1 MSSRNRTSAFMRYRE
16 SARAH
21 TAGRRSASVAQGAAE
36 SSLLSAAISS
46 STDPDGMAGATRVH
60 IGPGGALPPAWV
72 DISEGVTADMERIKE
87 KVSELGR
94 AHAQALLPT
103 FDDVS
108 SDEHAVEILTQEV
121 SRLFK
126 RAEHGLKQLGAVR
139 DGSEKDAKMRKN
151 MLVSLAGDLQALSQE
166 FRAAQKSYL
175 GKLRQQQAGPA
186 SGLSGIDLGFGTAS
200 SSNGGGGSFFDDDP
214 GFTDDQMQSMRE
226 QEGQV
231 AERESEITSIL
242 QSVNDLAQV
251 MRDLS
256 VLVIDQGTILDRI
269 DYNMTE
275 AATQIEEGVVQLQKA
290 EKHQK
295 ASKMFL
301 CIMLLAALCILM
313 ILVLAVKKLG

>member
-1 MSSRNRTSAFMRYRE
+1 MAPSLSLPSN
-16 SARAH
+16 H
-21 TAGRRSASVAQGAAE
+21 TTQVA
-36 SSLLSAAISS
+36 
-46 STDPDGMAGATRVH
+46 
-60 IGPGGALPPAWV
+60 
-72 DISEGVTADMERIKE
+72 
-87 KVSELGR
+87 ELGR

-126 RAEHGLKQLGAVR
+126 RAESGLKQLGAVR

-151 MLVSLAGDLQALSQE
+151 VLVSLAGDLQALSQD
-166 FRAAQKSYL
+166 FRSAQKSYL

-186 SGLSGIDLGFGTAS
+186 SGLSGIDLGFGAAPS
-200 SSNGGGGSFFDDDP
+200 SGNGGGFFDDDP
-214 GFTDDQMQSMRE
+214 GFTDDQMLAMRE

-275 AATQIEEGVVQLQKA
+275 AATQIEQGVVQLEKA

-313 ILVLAVKKLG
+313 MLVLAIKKLG